1 MEASADELPELGVY
15 SFPAEDYPLLGP
27 LNAAQNAIVGLFPE
41 LANFAYDK
49 LIEGFTFVEMSY
61 ESTKIG
67 HDTLCLIFSKEGIK
81 YLLSQNKAYYAAE
94 HSKLSFVEVDPQ
106 RRPIIPEP
114 VTEFDFHVKESEI
127 LSLLEY
133 AEKL

>member
-1 MEASADELPELGVY
+1 VY

-49 LIEGFTFVEMSY
+49 LNEGFIFVEMRY

-67 HDTLCLIFSKEGIK
+67 HESLCLIFSKEGIK
-81 YLLSQNKAYYAAE
+81 YQLTQGKAYYDAE
-94 HSKLSFVEVDPQ
+94 RSKLSFVEVDP
-106 RRPIIPEP
+106 
-114 VTEFDFHVKESEI
+114 H
-127 LSLLEY
+127 
-133 AEKL
+133 